1 VNIAGIACPERF
13 LSTLIQ
19 QTILSVGGRERLV
32 ALIVSWAITDSVE
45 KGMVG
50 RKPSTITEMAA
61 PGLTTSQVDTASIW
75 QTIVSVRG
83 RDMLDTRVLGAI
95 SLSAAVSVAM
105 GGLGA

>member
-32 ALIVSWAITDSVE
+32 ALIVSWAITDLVE
-45 KGMVG
+45 GMVG

-61 PGLTTSQVDTASIW
+61 PGLTTSQVDTASIR

-83 RDMLDTRVLGAI
+83 RDMLGTRVLGAI

>member
-1 VNIAGIACPERF
+1 MNIAGIACPERF

-19 QTILSVGGRERLV
+19 QTILSVRGRERLV

-45 KGMVG
+45 GMVG

-83 RDMLDTRVLGAI
+83 RDRLDTRVLGAI
-95 SLSAAVSVAM
+95 SLTAAVSVEM
-105 GGLGA
+105 GGPGA